1 MATPDSRPVSDVAF
15 TPAVKDIQT
24 RRGSRHAYAHQE
36 KGGGWQTDIT
46 PDLKAWIETQITA
59 YLATANAQGQ
69 PYVQHRGGPQGFLR
83 VLDEHTIAW
92 ADFKGNRQYI
102 TLGNLSENPK
112 AHLFLMD
119 YMHQQR
125 VKIWGKA
132 RVVEGDDDLIKK
144 LMPEQYKARGE
155 QVIMFSVHAWDANC
169 PQHIP
174 QLVPVDEAHLL
185 LEERDRRIKTLEA
198 TVERLRAS
206 ARSPGDAKGE
216 TPKQP

>member
-24 RRGSRHAYAHQE
+24 RRGSRRAYAHQE
-36 KGGGWQTDIT
+36 EGGGWQTDIT
-46 PDLKAWIETQITA
+46 PDLKAWIESQITA

-69 PYVQHRGGPQGFLR
+69 PYVQHRGGPPGFLR

-92 ADFKGNRQYI
+92 ADFRGNRQYI

-125 VKIWGKA
+125 VKIWGEA
-132 RVVEGDDDLIKK
+132 RVVVGDDDLIRK
-144 LMPEQYKARGE
+144 LMPEHYKARGE

-174 QLVPVDEAHLL
+174 QLVPVDEVRPL
-185 LEERDRRIKTLEA
+185 LEERDRRIETLEA
-198 TVERLRAS
+198 EVARLRAS
-206 ARSPGDAKGE
+206 ARPAGGAKGE
-216 TPKQP
+216 TPRQP